1 LKGEKI
7 MAVDGT
13 YNVEI
18 DTPMGKQESKLTLQ
32 TDGSA
37 LSGTMEN
44 PMGKL
49 GFSGGT
55 VNGDEVAWE
64 VEIPGPMGRMTIGH
78 KLRVSGDDISGEVR
92 LGDYGS
98 APLKGKRA

>member
-1 LKGEKI
+1 

-55 VNGDEVAWE
+55 VSGDGVAWE
-64 VEIPGPMGRMTIGH
+64 VEITGPMGRMNLGY
-78 KLRVSGDDISGEVR
+78 KLKVSGDDISGEVR
-92 LGDYGS
+92 LGDFGS